1 MATHPIAEVAKQ
13 PAQQT
18 AKQAAKFRLFG
29 RNEEGMMFGD
39 AARFCAEALG
49 LEAALGQTR
58 DRDDYLRLSL
68 AQAEGL
74 REKLE
79 QAGYDLLIIQPK
91 NAAIGIG
98 KNTASLIGD
107 GAIVVGQ
114 ALGIPL
120 GQTQKSERPLVRFP
134 KEQVEQVVEL
144 LKAEGFKVKVEEI
157 PSNNPPQ
164 AWFREDENSDRFYL
178 FDASAKNVSEA
189 LEIPLA
195 QTPGGRPKLE
205 MSREQFKAAK
215 KRLKELGFEVVQK
228 DLELKAKL
236 LASDPTLQ
244 SGVFVGNDALEVAA
258 LLDKPLRKTAPTVKT
273 GAPLPM
279 VVLMAQSEIE
289 AAMRVLQENGYR
301 VEVQYR
307 SESKVANIT
316 LYKSGGI
323 FFGEAALEVADALEL
338 EIERVSSGNAMVKV
352 PMVRMDDARSIVEA
366 NGYRLN
372 ETYRREQSDEKQSKT
387 TNIVLTG
394 KQLILFRQAAELL
407 AQTWKMDTEHQ
418 GNQVILKLPIDLLTK
433 VEAVLLENKF
443 EIERREIVAAGR

>member
-1 MATHPIAEVAKQ
+1 MATHPPLEV
-13 PAQQT
+13 

-29 RNEEGMMFGD
+29 RNEEGMMFGE
-39 AARFCAEALG
+39 AAQFCAEALG

-58 DRDDYLRLSL
+58 DRDPYLRLSL
-68 AQAEGL
+68 AQAESL
-74 REKLE
+74 RESLE
-79 QAGYDLLIIQPK
+79 QSGYNLLVIQPK

-98 KNTASLIGD
+98 KNTASLMGD

-120 GQTQKSERPLVRFP
+120 GQTQKSDRPLVRFP
-134 KEQVEQVVEL
+134 REQVEQVAQL

-164 AWFREDENSDRFYL
+164 AWFREDEKSDRFYL

-205 MSREQFKAAK
+205 MTREQFKIAK
-215 KRLKELGFEVVQK
+215 KQLKDLGFEVVQK

-258 LLDKPLRKTAPTVKT
+258 LLGKPLRYTAPTVKT

-279 VVLMAQSEIE
+279 VVLMAQREIE
-289 AAMRVLQENGYR
+289 AAMQVLQENGYR

-307 SESKVANIT
+307 SENKIANIT

-323 FFGEAALEVADALEL
+323 FFGDAALEVAEALEL
-338 EIERVSSGNAMVKV
+338 EVERVSSGNAMVKV
-352 PMVRMDDARSIVEA
+352 PMARMTEARSLVEA
-366 NGYRLN
+366 SGYCLN
-372 ETYRREQSDEKQSKT
+372 ETHRREPSAEKQART

-394 KQLILFRQAAELL
+394 RHLILFRQAAELL
-407 AQTWKMDTEHQ
+407 AQTWEIDTEHQ
-418 GNQVILKLPIDLLTK
+418 GQQAILKLPIERLGE
-433 VEAVLLENKF
+433 VEAVLLENQF
-443 EIERREIVAAGR
+443 EIERREIVTAGR